1 MVRPKAVELTSR
13 ELAIMHIFWQRAEAT
28 AEEAREALAESG
40 EPLAYATVANVI
52 RGLTDKGALIQLND
66 DRPFRFAAQRSFED
80 VSKNL
85 VGDLIRRVFAGSR
98 QAMLVQMFSQRKL
111 TAEERSFLIGLLQ
124 TEIKTEESRH
134 E

>member
-1 MVRPKAVELTSR
+1 
-13 ELAIMHIFWQRAEAT
+13 MHIFWQRAEAT